1 MGIPFFFST
10 LLKKYENI
18 TTNEKPNIHNY
29 FMDFN
34 GTIHPISKKMIEENK
49 FDEDL
54 LIKNLEKKVKQD
66 IKDFK
71 PKKTFICVDGVV
83 PMAKIIQ
90 QRKRRYLS
98 VFRNK
103 IDQTNVIWDTNA
115 ITPGTKF
122 MTKLNDHFNKVARKT
137 IIYDGS
143 DNKGEGEHK
152 IFEYMK
158 NLKKDGE
165 ICLINGLDADLIIL
179 SLMSQKPNIF
189 LMRED
194 NEILYVSIDKLRE
207 AIIKELVE
215 KWNIQEIDDNIS
227 NELVETY
234 CVMCSLMGNDFIPHL
249 LTLNFKSNGYDKLIS
264 YTGNAIKNNGLLIT
278 NNTINYNT
286 LIDIFQQIYQNE
298 DIEFHREVEKYMKFV
313 CNQETK
319 PSEFYGI
326 KNKTK
331 LIEEIYCN
339 NQKWRSIYYK
349 EFFQTNI
356 LNDTSVVQQACYQYV
371 YGIYWTYNYYKKQN
385 IDNVWYYPYQYPPS
399 VKDIYNFIVGNKSPE
414 VKNID
419 PKITSDI
426 QLQIVLPIESHNLLK
441 EQNMRHNSPNSCLY
455 HLYPK
460 KYKIH
465 TFMKKH
471 LWECEPVLPTINL
484 NFIMKHI

>member
-18 TTNEKPNIHNY
+18 TTCEKPKIKNY

-34 GTIHPISKKMIEENK
+34 GTIHPICKKMIEENN

-54 LIKNLEKKVKQD
+54 LIRNLEKKVKQD

-90 QRKRRYLS
+90 QRKRRYLT

-103 IDQTNVIWDTNA
+103 IDQTKVVWDTNA
-115 ITPGTKF
+115 ITPGTRF
-122 MTKLNDHFNKVARKT
+122 MTKLNDHFNKKVASKT
-137 IIYDGS
+137 INYDGS
-143 DNKGEGEHK
+143 DNRGEGEHK
-152 IFEYMK
+152 IFEYLK
-158 NLKKDGE
+158 NLTKDDG

-179 SLMSQKPNIF
+179 SLMSQKPNIY

-194 NEILYVSIDKLRE
+194 NETLYVSIDKLRE

-215 KWNIQEIDDNIS
+215 KWSIQDVDDNIS

-249 LTLNFKSNGYDKLIS
+249 LTLNFKSNGYEKLIS
-264 YTGNAIKNNGLLIT
+264 YTGNAIRNNGLLVS

-298 DIEFHREVEKYMKFV
+298 DNEIHREIEKYMKFN
-313 CNQETK
+313 CNKETK

-326 KNKTK
+326 KNKSN
-331 LIEEIYCN
+331 LIEEIYSN
-339 NQKWRSIYYK
+339 NHKWRLIYYK
-349 EFFQTNI
+349 EFFHTNI
-356 LNDTSVVQQACYQYV
+356 LNDTSVVQQSCSQYV

-385 IDNVWYYPYQYPPS
+385 IDNIWYYPYQYPPS
-399 VKDIYNFIVGNKSPE
+399 VKDIYNFIAGNECPRI
-414 VKNID
+414 KNID
-419 PKITSDI
+419 PCITPDI
-426 QLQIVLPIESHNLLK
+426 QLQIVLPIESHILLK
-441 EQNMRHNSPNSCLY
+441 EPNDVKSCLY

-460 KYKIH
+460 QFKIH
-465 TFMKKH
+465 TFLKKH
-471 LWECEPVLPTINL
+471 LWECEPVLPVINI
-484 NFIMKHI
+484 NYIMKHI